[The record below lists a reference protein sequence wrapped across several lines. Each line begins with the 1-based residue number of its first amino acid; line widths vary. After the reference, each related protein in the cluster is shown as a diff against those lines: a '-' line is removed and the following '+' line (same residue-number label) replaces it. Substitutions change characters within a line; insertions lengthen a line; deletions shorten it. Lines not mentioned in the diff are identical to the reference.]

1 MKKLLSTIKGLASCV
16 FGVFVSFKK
25 NTIMGRT
32 GRVYGGSGLARVGRD
47 SDVRSV
53 IGRDE
58 APGTLDG
65 GVGAIRDSFGLA
77 LGKNNKKQLTWPSC
91 KRQCW
96 RQSHRAR
103 ASSKPHGTRE

>member
-25 NTIMGRT
+25 NAIMGRT

-47 SDVRSV
+47 SDVSSV

-65 GVGAIRDSFGLA
+65 GVGAIRGSFGLA
-77 LGKNNKKQLTWPSC
+77 LGKK
-91 KRQCW
+91 
-96 RQSHRAR
+96 
-103 ASSKPHGTRE
+103 